1 MRILID
7 TNILIYREDDHVL
20 SKDMQK
26 LLVTI
31 QKIGAELLVHPM
43 SVEDVKR
50 DHDTKRQEVLLSKIR
65 AYPFLKKPPDPK
77 TDLEYLGTI
86 KVSIKKAETV
96 DNAILYAVYKDSVDF
111 LITEDTGIHKKARR
125 LGIDSRVL
133 VINDAIK
140 IFEKYIH
147 KEWVITPPALRADYV
162 YNLDLGDPIFDSLKK
177 DYPEFDEWLRK
188 ISREGRNCLVHFRAD
203 GSIGAVLIY
212 KIEDESI
219 NSNPPLPKQKRL
231 KISTFKV
238 THVGHKIGEL
248 FIKLSTDISID
259 NGISEIY
266 LTHFTEQEDR
276 LVELIS
282 EYGFYRVAVT
292 DSGEEIFIKKLVAD
306 PDEVANLSPTAIAK
320 KFYPSFYDG
329 TLVRKFI
336 VPILPKYHSRLF
348 ADFPGRQPT
357 LSEYAG
363 EFIIEGNTIEKAYI
377 CHSKS
382 KQVGSLDIL
391 LFYLSERK
399 RITSLGIVET
409 IHTGLQDSADIIR
422 LVGKRTVYSK
432 EEIEEIAKRPCMVIL
447 FRHHFHLAN
456 PLSLNQLQNMGVF
469 THPPQSIM
477 QIADGNYL
485 KIKTKGG
492 IDERFAID

>member
-26 LLVTI
+26 LLATI

-65 AYPFLKKPPDPK
+65 AYPFLRKPPDPK
-77 TDLEYLGTI
+77 TDLEFLGT
-86 KVSIKKAETV
+86 IKKAETV
-96 DNAILYAVYKDSVDF
+96 DNAILYAVYKDAVDF

-125 LGIDSRVL
+125 LGVDSRVF

-140 IFEKYIH
+140 TFEKYIH
-147 KEWVITPPALRADYV
+147 KEWVITPPALRADYI
-162 YNLDLGDPIFDSLKK
+162 YNLDLADPIFDSLKNN
-177 DYPEFDEWLRK
+177 YPEFDEWLRK
-188 ISREGRNCLVHFRAD
+188 ISREGRNCLIHLRAD

-219 NSNPPLPKQKRL
+219 NSTPPLPKKKRL

-238 THVGHKIGEL
+238 THVCHKIGEL
-248 FIKLSTDISID
+248 FIKLSIDISIN

-282 EYGFYRVAVT
+282 GYGFCKVAV
-292 DSGEEIFIKKLVAD
+292 SERGEELFTKKLLAD
-306 PDEVANLSPTAIAK
+306 LDEAANLSPLAIAK

-329 TLVRKFI
+329 TLIRKFV

-348 ADFPGRQPT
+348 TDFPGRQPT

-363 EFIIEGNTIEKAYI
+363 EFIIEGNTIEKAYL

-382 KQVGSLDIL
+382 KQVGPADIL
-391 LFYLSERK
+391 LFYLSGRR
-399 RITSLGIVET
+399 RITSIGTVEIV
-409 IHTGLQDSADIIR
+409 HTGLQGSADIIR

-456 PLSLNQLQNMGVF
+456 PLSLSQLQNMGVF

-477 QIADGNYL
+477 QIADENYL

-492 IDERFAID
+492 MDERFTIN